1 MEYVPKISEI
11 YPDKTISSE
20 IQSDDKLIEGLYNK
34 TYQMIILDHAI
45 YAPNLFCK
53 KCGSETLYL
62 YVPPAHPKADC
73 SEVTFDEVDGET
85 FIMAA
90 EVGVWDSIVRDRM
103 PSSKFLLQN
112 DLDALSEISRAS
124 SIAGFVTDITLSVLG
139 DRGDRIPVRF
149 ADDDATIDYYCI
161 CLNEEKTD
169 YAQWF
174 RSL

>member
-1 MEYVPKISEI
+1 
-11 YPDKTISSE
+11 
-20 IQSDDKLIEGLYNK
+20 
-34 TYQMIILDHAI
+34 
-45 YAPNLFCK
+45 
-53 KCGSETLYL
+53 
-62 YVPPAHPKADC
+62 
-73 SEVTFDEVDGET
+73 
-85 FIMAA
+85 MAA